1 MPQYLF
7 LTDEWIAE
15 ARRIRDEYADRAPQ
29 PPLIR
34 MNLVV
39 TEVPFGGGTIE
50 AHLDSSDGKLD
61 LETGHLD
68 NPEVSVSTDY
78 ATTKALFVDQN
89 PSAAMQAFMT
99 GKIRVQGDLTKLMAL
114 QPAGLSPE
122 GAEVAQAIAQR
133 IKAATAD

>member
-1 MPQYLF
+1 MSQHLF
-7 LTDEWIAE
+7 LTDDWIAE
-15 ARRIRDEYADRAPQ
+15 ARRIRDEYSDRAPQ

-39 TEVPFGGGTIE
+39 TEVPFGNGTIE
-50 AHLDSSDGKLD
+50 VHLDSSDGKLD
-61 LETGHLD
+61 LETGHLE

-122 GAEVAQAIAQR
+122 AAEVAQTIAQR

>member
-1 MPQYLF
+1 MPQYPF

-29 PPLIR
+29 APIIR

-39 TEVPFGGGTIE
+39 TEVPFGDGTIE
-50 AHLDSSDGKLD
+50 AHLDSTDGKLD
-61 LETGHLD
+61 LETGHLES
-68 NPEVSVSTDY
+68 PEVSVSTDY

-114 QPAGLSPE
+114 QPTGLTPE
-122 GAEVAQAIAQR
+122 AAEVAQEIAQR
-133 IKAATAD
+133 IKKATAD